1 MFGETAVFS
10 DKPRSASVKA
20 VTDVVLMVVTKSALT
35 NALGLNM
42 WMGRFVKALAD
53 RFRDVD
59 ERLRQIERSERG
71 DPER

>member
-1 MFGETAVFS
+1 M
-10 DKPRSASVKA
+10 
-20 VTDVVLMVVTKSALT
+20 TDVVLMVVTKSALT

-42 WMGRFVKALAD
+42 WMGKFVKALAD